1 MRADRFCRT
10 TTTSIIRV
18 SSILLLLKNKNPTT
32 NLFRQSNSTTPY
44 YILLLVPNVDFRG
57 PRCVLLRGGPVQH
70 TKAVDSLTC
79 THAPTLAGV
88 ITVCGGGGKHSK
100 HAQKWHNSP
109 ILDAL
114 TREGDATDTP
124 TAL

>member
-57 PRCVLLRGGPVQH
+57 PRCVLLRGGP
-70 TKAVDSLTC
+70 
-79 THAPTLAGV
+79 
-88 ITVCGGGGKHSK
+88 
-100 HAQKWHNSP
+100 